1 MDLIFKSISLQSGYV
16 NISLLGALSRP
27 VLEKKLGVVL
37 DMLAYEY

>member
-16 NISLLGALSRP
+16 NIALLGALSRP

-37 DMLAYEY
+37 DMLAYEC